1 MTRRSRSWDEHLA
14 RNLQDPEF
22 AREFVL
28 ALLDEG
34 FGIQQALATTIR
46 AYGIKEFADWAGMPS
61 SNVSRA
67 IRPGYNPGLR
77 ILERLLKP
85 FGLRLAA
92 MPSKS
97 KKRGKGRAA

>member
-1 MTRRSRSWDEHLA
+1 MTRRSRDWNEGLA
-14 RNLQDPEF
+14 RELRNPEF

-34 FGIQQALATTIR
+34 FSLQQALAKTIR
-46 AYGIKEFADWAGMPS
+46 TYGIKEFAEWAGMPS

-67 IRPGYNPGLR
+67 IREGYSPGLLL
-77 ILERLLKP
+77 LEKLLKP

-92 MPSKS
+92 MPSQQHE
-97 KKRGKGRAA
+97 KGSAA